1 MDFISSKICSAEQC
15 AERIQNNEVVGVS
28 GFTLAGYPKQI
39 PTALAKRAENLHKSG
54 KDFKITL
61 FSGASTGDSCDG
73 NLIRANAISL
83 RAPYQSNSAIRSAAN
98 SGSLSYLD
106 EHLGV
111 MGLRVREG
119 TFPSPTTVILEA
131 SHISEDGK
139 VYLSSSGGN
148 TIAYLEKAKQVF
160 IELNTRYGEQLTG
173 LHDTYLPDLAP
184 GTRPIPI
191 RTAADRAG
199 ADFIRIPTEKIAG
212 IVLTNDYDEVK
223 PFTKPGSIAETIA
236 GYILE
241 FIASERK
248 KGRLPEGLPYQSGVG
263 NVANA
268 VLSAMANDP
277 LQRELDLYTEVIQE
291 ACIPL
296 LKAGK
301 LNVASGT
308 ALTLSNSAWDEFL
321 VNAKDWKRHFIL
333 RQQEVSNSP
342 EVIRRLG
349 VISMNTALECD
360 IFGNVNSSHV
370 CGTSIM
376 NGIGGSAD
384 FARNARLGFFMT
396 PSTAKDGAISAIVPL
411 VSHVDHT
418 EHDTQIFVTEQGL
431 ADLRGLSAVEKAYS
445 IIEHCAHPDYREE
458 LKSELKFGLEHAK
471 GKHIPVSLERA
482 FEFHRRFLE
491 TGSMK

>member
-1 MDFISSKICSAEQC
+1 MLSDKICTPEAC
-15 AERIQNNEVVGVS
+15 AEHIQNGEVVGVS
-28 GFTLAGYPKQI
+28 GFTLAGYPKLI
-39 PTALAKRAENLHKSG
+39 PTALATRAQELHDAG
-54 KDFKITL
+54 KDFQITL

-73 NLIRANAISL
+73 ALARANAIAL
-83 RAPYQSNSAIRSAAN
+83 RAPYQSNAALRAATN
-98 SGSLSYLD
+98 SGCLKYLD

-119 TFPSPTTVILEA
+119 TFPAPTTVILEA
-131 SHISEDGK
+131 AHISDDGK
-139 VYLSSSGGN
+139 IYLSSSGGN
-148 TIAYLEKAKQVF
+148 TIAYVERAKQVF
-160 IELNTRYGEQLTG
+160 IEWNTRYGEKFCG
-173 LHDTYLPDLAP
+173 IHDTYLTDLAP

-191 RTAADRAG
+191 QRAGERAG
-199 ADFIRIPTEKIAG
+199 ADYITIPEDKIAG
-212 IVLTNDYDEVK
+212 IVMSDGCDEVK
-223 PFTKPGSIAETIA
+223 PFTPPDSVAETIA

-277 LQRELDLYTEVIQE
+277 LLHQVDLFTEVIQE
-291 ACIPL
+291 ACVPL

-301 LNVASGT
+301 LGVASGT
-308 ALTLSNSAWDEFL
+308 ALTLSAPAWDEFL
-321 VNAKDWKRHFIL
+321 QNADDWKRHFIL

-342 EVIRRLG
+342 ELIRRLG

-370 CGTSIM
+370 CGTSMM

-396 PSTAKDGAISAIVPL
+396 PSTAKNGAISAIVPL

-418 EHDTQIFVTEQGL
+418 EHDTQIFVTEQGI

-458 LKSELKFGLEHAK
+458 LRSELKFGLEHAK

-482 FEFHRRFLE
+482 FLFHKRFLE